1 MPVIPIH
8 ISSRIQMNDSG
19 FVLVDKPAG
28 FTSHDVVAKLRRRF
42 GTRRVGHGGTLDPMA
57 TGLLVVG
64 LNAATK
70 TLQFITDADKE
81 YIATVRL
88 GQSTLSDDAEGEILA
103 QTDAS
108 TLDEKEIR
116 AAFASQV
123 GEILQKPSA
132 VSAIKQ
138 AGVRAYD
145 RVRAGE
151 SVDLPARPVTIT
163 ELEILGISSVQLSA
177 DLVVQDVQIRV
188 ACSKGTYIRSIA
200 RDVGQI
206 MQVGG
211 HLTALRR
218 TRIGA
223 MEVDDSNSF
232 ETAPLIPLTESLGNF
247 MPIHSL
253 TPAEVGGLQFGKSPH
268 WPSELNPDLPAIGL
282 LDPVRNRIVGI
293 GKQIQTSGQP
303 MIGFHAVLQSEL
315 E

>member
-1 MPVIPIH
+1 
-8 ISSRIQMNDSG
+8 MNDAG

-103 QTDAS
+103 QVDAS
-108 TLDEKEIR
+108 TLNEKNIR

-151 SVDLPARPVTIT
+151 SVDLPARPVTIS
-163 ELEILGISSVQLSA
+163 ELEILGISSPQISA

-206 MQVGG
+206 LQVGG

-218 TRIGA
+218 TRIGTMVVA
-223 MEVDDSNSF
+223 DSNSF
-232 ETAPLIPLTESLGNF
+232 ETAPLIPLAESLGNF

-253 TPAEVGGLQFGKSPH
+253 TPAEVAGLNFGKSMP
-268 WPSELNPDLPAIGL
+268 WPSELDPALPAIGL

-293 GKQIQTSGQP
+293 GKHIQMSGQS